1 MKNIIRMAAATAAF
15 TVAGVG
21 MAGVATAEDERY
33 VPTACT
39 QTVDGV
45 VTAVSCVSPETE
57 VSEAPNVAAAN
68 VEAATAVQSSGTLPF
83 TGNNSSLPLAE
94 AGVALLAAGGGL
106 LLVVKRRQAADHS

>member
-1 MKNIIRMAAATAAF
+1 MKNIIRIAAATAAF

-21 MAGVATAEDERY
+21 LAGVAVAEDERY
-33 VPTACT
+33 VPPACT

-45 VTAVSCVSPETE
+45 VTAVSCVSPQT
-57 VSEAPNVAAAN
+57 VGTDPVG
-68 VEAATAVQSSGTLPF
+68 VDAATAVQSAGTLPY

-106 LLVVKRRQAADHS
+106 LLVVKRRQAANNS